1 MRNSS
6 TGTASMVGRR
16 RAVDRLT
23 YAILIAGA
31 LVMVF
36 PFLWMLTTSFKDMG
50 EVRMWPPSLLPQQW
64 DFTNYRDIW
73 AQYPMAQFLWNGF
86 VIASLSTLGTLF
98 SCSLAGFALA
108 QLNFPGRGVLFL
120 VVLCT
125 ILLPYQVRM
134 VPIFIEMAT
143 LGWIDS
149 FKPLIVPA
157 FFGSAYGIFLMRQF
171 FLGIPRDLKEAAI
184 LDGASPFAVFWQ
196 IFLPLSKPA
205 LTALAIVSFVT
216 SWNDLLAPMIF
227 ITTFEK
233 MPIAL
238 ALSFFKG
245 QGEALWPWL
254 MAASVISML
263 PLMVVYLAAQR
274 WFIEGLDLYRTE
286 AIGAEDVFMNAGHPR
301 ARQRAG
307 DRRLSTRPQPD
318 LLAFLADY
326 VRQQSVNPG
335 RATTEEPG
343 GHARSARVAT

>member
-1 MRNSS
+1 
-6 TGTASMVGRR
+6 
-16 RAVDRLT
+16 
-23 YAILIAGA
+23 
-31 LVMVF
+31 
-36 PFLWMLTTSFKDMG
+36 
-50 EVRMWPPSLLPQQW
+50 
-64 DFTNYRDIW
+64 
-73 AQYPMAQFLWNGF
+73 MAQFLWNGF
-86 VIASLSTLGTLF
+86 VIAGLTTVGTLF

-108 QLNFPGRGVLFL
+108 QLDFPGRSFLFL

-143 LGWIDS
+143 IGWIDS

-184 LDGASPFAVFWQ
+184 LDGATPFGVFWQ

-205 LTALAIVSFVT
+205 LTALGIVSFVT

-238 ALSFFKG
+238 ALAFFKG

-274 WFIEGLDLYRTE
+274 WFIEGLTFTGLK
-286 AIGAEDVFMNAGHPR
+286 
-301 ARQRAG
+301 Q
-307 DRRLSTRPQPD
+307 
-318 LLAFLADY
+318 
-326 VRQQSVNPG
+326 
-335 RATTEEPG
+335 
-343 GHARSARVAT
+343 